1 LAAPITTLAIVWAA
15 RAIMV
20 AQVTAELVTTALA
33 ATTAVPVTT
42 MADTHTIV
50 TTRAGRTITT
60 GIIRIRTMGVTHI
73 ATTIRTTRQRMATTH
88 QRLQRCSTA
97 WVKSATTTARSMESW
112 DHEPVL
118 RSPLTRA
125 AMAWAW
131 TG

>member
-1 LAAPITTLAIVWAA
+1 CPAPTLVIVWAA
-15 RAIMV
+15 RAIIV
-20 AQVTAELVTTALA
+20 APVTAELVTTAPA
-33 ATTAVPVTT
+33 ATTAVLVTT
-42 MADTHTIV
+42 TADTRTIAI
-50 TTRAGRTITT
+50 TRVGRTITT

-88 QRLQRCSTA
+88 QRLQRCSSA